1 MDGQQ
6 GRFRVCRP
14 VSSTSSLPLPL
25 PPPLLLLIN
34 LSSKYSPSFHFP
46 KSCTNFLAA
55 MGSKPYDVENGEAG
69 PTSFCENVKYSP
81 SKPISHS
88 ELDYSAKWMY
98 KDPDLWVFRRF
109 GRLHLFNVLCLQ
121 RRLTELE
128 ERVRRC
134 MWENEE
140 EGYQTLSDDQKVV
153 QTLLPDIQRTLKD
166 YGMSAVPSYEP
177 SARYK
182 QGGMVIG

>member
-1 MDGQQ
+1 
-6 GRFRVCRP
+6 
-14 VSSTSSLPLPL
+14 
-25 PPPLLLLIN
+25 
-34 LSSKYSPSFHFP
+34 
-46 KSCTNFLAA
+46 

-69 PTSFCENVKYSP
+69 PTSVCENVKYSP

-128 ERVRRC
+128 ERARRS

-140 EGYQTLSDDQKVV
+140 EGYQTLSEDQKVV